1 MALITFDFDDTLTH
15 TIATWEEDGTLED
28 THFGGPNLVMIQC
41 VRACWEN
48 GHEGRVVTSRHKRW
62 EKDTLEKLQEFGVLH
77 LRAGVHHTNGEWKAA
92 WCLGEGLMPIKHFDD
107 DREELDEFEKC
118 FPNCETV
125 KVPMHESWRGV
136 E

>member
-28 THFGGPNLVMIQC
+28 TEFGGPNLVMIQC
-41 VRACWEN
+41 LKACAAN
-48 GHEGRVVTSRHKRW
+48 GNEVRVVTSRHKRW
-62 EKDTLEKLQEFGVLH
+62 EKDTLEKLNAFGVLH
-77 LRAGVHHTNGEWKAA
+77 LLAGVHHTDGEWKAD
-92 WCLGEGLMPIKHFDD
+92 WMSQNGLDPIKHFDD
-107 DREELDEFEKC
+107 DKEELERFS
-118 FPNCETV
+118 CETV

>member
-28 THFGGPNLVMIQC
+28 TEFGGPNLVMVQC
-41 VRACWEN
+41 LKACAAN
-48 GHEGRVVTSRHKRW
+48 GNEVRVVTSRHKRW
-62 EKDTLEKLQEFGVLH
+62 EKDTLEKLNAFGVLH
-77 LRAGVHHTNGEWKAA
+77 LLAGVHHTDGEWKAD
-92 WCLGEGLMPIKHFDD
+92 WMSQNGLDPIKHFDD
-107 DREELDEFEKC
+107 DKEELERFS
-118 FPNCETV
+118 CETV